1 MLLDQPEPFE
11 IRAASLKV
19 EPAPVPVPPEAAPA
33 PRFQRAEPEEPLE
46 GQLGL
51 DDAEYWSAPV

>member
-1 MLLDQPEPFE
+1 
-11 IRAASLKV
+11 V
-19 EPAPVPVPPEAAPA
+19 
-33 PRFQRAEPEEPLE
+33 EEPVAGYVETEAEQLE